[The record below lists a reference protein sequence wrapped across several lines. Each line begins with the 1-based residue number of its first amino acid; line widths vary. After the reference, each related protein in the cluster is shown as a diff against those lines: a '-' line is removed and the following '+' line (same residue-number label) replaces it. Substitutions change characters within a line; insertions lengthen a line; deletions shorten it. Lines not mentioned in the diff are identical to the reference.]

1 MQNDYMIIKL
11 VLSDSV
17 YNDLIASGKRIQ
29 GSIGLVSP
37 TQGTFN
43 AHRRTKS
50 RCTRFIKLA
59 HGRASITDDSV
70 RLSLNVSRR
79 ESDVVPYE
87 VIDRESLEDSD
98 FVYANS

>member
-1 MQNDYMIIKL
+1 MYINIQI
-11 VLSDSV
+11 SDKV
-17 YNDLIASGKRIQ
+17 YNELVASEKRIQ

-37 TQGTFN
+37 TEGNFN

-79 ESDVVPYE
+79 ETDVVPYE
-87 VIDRESLEDSD
+87 VIDRESLEASD